1 MINDEKK
8 TLLIPRNI
16 IFLHKIGDKYIY
28 INVKKMKFVRMIDDY
43 VNDRKYSMIYK
54 NNRLNI
60 INYSEI
66 IDFSST
72 LISVRFEDSIY
83 HIEGSNLVIS
93 KMMEN
98 EILITGDISNILF
111 K

>member
-1 MINDEKK
+1 MKLIRIMNDYINDKK
-8 TLLIPRNI
+8 
-16 IFLHKIGDKYIY
+16 F
-28 INVKKMKFVRMIDDY
+28 
-43 VNDRKYSMIYK
+43 SMIFKYNK
-54 NNRLNI
+54 LNI

-98 EILITGDISNILF
+98 EILITGDINNILF